1 MNTPTLTQEK
11 REMRLWARQTLSSLS
26 VQERKELGLRM
37 KEALCT
43 HLLWSKANSLFCYY
57 GIQRE
62 PDTVPILQTAL
73 EQGKRLFLPR
83 CIPNRPGEMQ
93 LVRVHSLA
101 QVCRNA
107 NGLWEPVGEEL
118 VAPEEIDL
126 ALIPCLAASS
136 DGQRLGHGGG
146 YYDRFLCAFRGISVI
161 LCPQMAVVPTVPVGK
176 TDQAAEYLL
185 TENGLRSACRNEQ
198 TSRRFAEER

>member
-1 MNTPTLTQEK
+1 MDTLTLVQEK
-11 REMRLWARQTLSSLS
+11 QEMRIRARQALSSLS
-26 VQERKELGLRM
+26 AQARKEIGLRM
-37 KEALCT
+37 KEALCA
-43 HLLWSKANSLFCYY
+43 HPLWANANSLFCYY

-62 PDTVPILQTAL
+62 PDTVPILQAAL
-73 EQGKRLFLPR
+73 EQDKRLFLPR
-83 CIPNRPGEMQ
+83 CIPHRPGEME
-93 LVRVHSLA
+93 LVRVNRLTQIS
-101 QVCRNA
+101 RNA

-118 VAPEEIDL
+118 AAPEEIDL
-126 ALIPCLAASS
+126 ALIPCLAASP

-185 TENGLRSACRNEQ
+185 TENGLRSACRNQQ